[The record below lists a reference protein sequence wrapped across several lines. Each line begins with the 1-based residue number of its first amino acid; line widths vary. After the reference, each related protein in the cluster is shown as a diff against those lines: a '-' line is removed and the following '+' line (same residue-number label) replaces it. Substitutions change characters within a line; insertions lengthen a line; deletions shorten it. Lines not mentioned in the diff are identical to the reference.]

1 MRTQQQLYNAALFI
15 LYIRVNSVEERWDVS
30 KYTEN
35 WNNNIGNYLI
45 STLIKKWS
53 ALCYSLGSPNKAI
66 LQYSCL
72 ALSFFT
78 LKTKSYPT
86 HTGNELRFSSKSEF
100 SFSCGTTRQLY
111 SFSWQVRYCYHT
123 DVISV

>member
-45 STLIKKWS
+45 STLIK
-53 ALCYSLGSPNKAI
+53 ND
-66 LQYSCL
+66 QH
-72 ALSFFT
+72 F
-78 LKTKSYPT
+78 
-86 HTGNELRFSSKSEF
+86 
-100 SFSCGTTRQLY
+100 
-111 SFSWQVRYCYHT
+111 
-123 DVISV
+123 VIP